1 MPKPNTQGDYAV
13 ATNDSDAAVVE
24 TEAGPS
30 ASSEKSDAQ
39 NGDSPDT
46 PRAGMGRKKHGR
58 GFVYIGLG
66 DCDDALRKIDSHA
79 KTMSIDQFAS
89 ALGHP
94 APKGR
99 FLQKLDALKA
109 FGLID
114 ADTSESVTLSQL
126 AEEML
131 YGAVKAKART
141 TAFLNYADFK
151 RLYVDFPK
159 AHDNLRADVVN
170 FIRAKLGIVN
180 EVERFLRLFLES
192 AEYAGLLEG
201 AADSESKF
209 IRLRAAPM
217 SPNGAVAPDAGMGTT
232 PVGDLFSVMAADEVD
247 DLLDAAGLTE
257 FKQRAEVRQRTTG
270 QYTLTVADGGKIT
283 IEINRPVQITVR
295 PENLLTDL
303 PKIIEAMQQKGLR
316 A

>member
-1 MPKPNTQGDYAV
+1 M

-24 TEAGPS
+24 AEAGAS
-30 ASSEKSDAQ
+30 ESSEKSDAQ
-39 NGDSPDT
+39 NGEAQNGDSIDA
-46 PRAGMGRKKHGR
+46 PRAGKGRKKHGR

-79 KTMSIDQFAS
+79 KTMSIEQFAS

-201 AADSESKF
+201 PADSESKV

-217 SPNGAVAPDAGMGTT
+217 SPNGTAAPDAGAGTA
-232 PVGDLFSVMAADEVD
+232 PAGDLFSVMAADEVD

-303 PKIIEAMQQKGLR
+303 PKILEAMQQKGLR